1 MMEYSPKK
9 TKEYKMQKRRIG
21 RKSHAKRKK
30 TLIEILN
37 ESKKN

>member
-1 MMEYSPKK
+1 MKYSPPKP
-9 TKEYKMQKRRIG
+9 KEYEMQKRRIG
-21 RKSHAKRKK
+21 RKSYAKRKK